1 VVEITAREGLTVLC
15 APTLASI
22 SDSPG
27 LDEAALAKRLSVDEA
42 SVRRTVARLLE
53 RELVRRTASAADAR
67 VQVLELTPAGL
78 DLHRKFRPAVN
89 AMMDRIMAPLSDHE
103 RNLMQE
109 LLARV
114 IAANQVKPK

>member
-1 VVEITAREGLTVLC
+1 M
-15 APTLASI
+15 
-22 SDSPG
+22 
-27 LDEAALAKRLSVDEA
+27 
-42 SVRRTVARLLE
+42 ARLLE
-53 RELVRRTASAADAR
+53 RELVRWTASAADAR